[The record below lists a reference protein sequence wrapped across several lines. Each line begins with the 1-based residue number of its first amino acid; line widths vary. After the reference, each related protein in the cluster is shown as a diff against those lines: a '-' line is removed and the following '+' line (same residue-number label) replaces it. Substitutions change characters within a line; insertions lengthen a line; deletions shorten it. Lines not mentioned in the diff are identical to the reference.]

1 MCLLAANCRVA
12 PSAVAV
18 VEGQFAKEQRNQGKA
33 EQAAHRAANTL
44 NRGDTAKLGMKS
56 CMKCEWSIH
65 VHDFNNFKDKDL
77 KILRKTTIK

>member
-12 PSAVAV
+12 PSAVGV

-44 NRGDTAKLGMKS
+44 NRGDAAKLGTKS
-56 CMKCEWSIH
+56 CM
-65 VHDFNNFKDKDL
+65 NG
-77 KILRKTTIK
+77 

>member
-12 PSAVAV
+12 PSAVGV

-44 NRGDTAKLGMKS
+44 NGGGGRRASNAGGLATRFA
-56 CMKCEWSIH
+56 
-65 VHDFNNFKDKDL
+65 F
-77 KILRKTTIK
+77 

>member
-12 PSAVAV
+12 PSAVGA

-44 NRGDTAKLGMKS
+44 NGGDAAKLGT
-56 CMKCEWSIH
+56 
-65 VHDFNNFKDKDL
+65 L
-77 KILRKTTIK
+77 